1 MAINIINATLQMRH
15 GLEQDF
21 DSDQM
26 TVGEWAISTDS
37 KYVRMCFLPG
47 IVIRMATYEGFEKDM
62 IEIQKILKECQD
74 IKLAVETM
82 ADLAEQHKNDSAS
95 SALLSESWAHG
106 NTGVRVGESTN
117 NSEYYSNQS
126 KNEADRAKNEADRAA
141 SIVGI
146 DIDSELSEIST
157 NPVQNKV
164 VTKHLENKVSI
175 DGDSSS
181 TTVTFEAATQ
191 RAGIESGDSL
201 AVAFGKLAKFCSD
214 LDPHAF
220 NPLANNLTTNTSG
233 YGMDARQGPV
243 IDKKISDVKTEVS
256 ELNTNMFVTG
266 AFSGNWLPGFFIN
279 GMGFTVIIPKHSK
292 KHTLTITSAR
302 IFTLEGGWVDTA
314 ISTIADMPNCWRVI
328 LETDAAMKLTS
339 GYAYIADLA
348 GQIK

>member
-1 MAINIINATLQMRH
+1 MAIQNRYGDYSLFRPEKMVTAEMAVVTSGDPNAESGR
-15 GLEQDF
+15 
-21 DSDQM
+21 S
-26 TVGEWAISTDS
+26 V
-37 KYVRMCFLPG
+37 YVCFIPG
-47 IVIRMATYEGFEKDM
+47 VVKRITTYEDFEAEFEKLSEEMQNQFTDD
-62 IEIQKILKECQD
+62 ITDAIQKAL
-74 IKLAVETM
+74 
-82 ADLAEQHKNDSAS
+82 SATE
-95 SALLSESWAHG
+95 AA
-106 NTGVRVGESTN
+106 
-117 NSEYYSNQS
+117 
-126 KNEADRAKNEADRAA
+126 NEATEAARTAA
-141 SIVGI
+141 ETANDAAEAAMNYVLG
-146 DIDSELSEIST
+146 DVSE
-157 NPVQNKV
+157 K
-164 VTKHLENKVSI
+164 
-175 DGDSSS
+175 
-181 TTVTFEAATQ
+181 TVTFETAAQ

-243 IDKKISDVKTEVS
+243 IDKRIN

-266 AFSGNWLPGFFIN
+266 AFSGSWLPGFFIN

-328 LETDAAMKLTS
+328 LKTDAAMKLTS